1 MAYKSN
7 QIASTA
13 FERNLG
19 FIIHDIA
26 RLMRLDFERRVRT
39 AGVTRAQWFVLAHL
53 IRADGQTQTALAEE
67 TDMEKAARAWFD
79 QGPGLVI
86 FTRGPKGAIAYSRN
100 DVVEVEGVSV
110 KVADTVGAGDTFN
123 AGLLASLRRDRVLDK
138 SAIRALS
145 ADAIANALRLGAK
158 AAAVTVSR
166 PGANPPW
173 AHEIGL

>member
-67 TDMEKAARAWFD
+67 TDMEKAALGKLLDRLEYGGWIERRHDPADRRAKRIFKTSKVD
-79 QGPGLVI
+79 PLIDIMHGASISLYESALEGLNANARERLV
-86 FTRGPKGAIAYSRN
+86 N
-100 DVVEVEGVSV
+100 DLVAV
-110 KVADTVGAGDTFN
+110 KKN
-123 AGLLASLRRDRVLDK
+123 LLASLKEADRK
-138 SAIRALS
+138 
-145 ADAIANALRLGAK
+145 
-158 AAAVTVSR
+158 
-166 PGANPPW
+166 
-173 AHEIGL
+173 